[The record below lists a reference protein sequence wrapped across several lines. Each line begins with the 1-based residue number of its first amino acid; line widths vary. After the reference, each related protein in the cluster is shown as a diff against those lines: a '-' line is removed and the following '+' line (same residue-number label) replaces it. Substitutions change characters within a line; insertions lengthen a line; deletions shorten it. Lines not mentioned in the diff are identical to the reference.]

1 MASNFEVIYP
11 KSDKITF
18 DGGMNNK
25 FSKQLININESPS
38 CQNVVFGNRSVQ
50 TRGGTTQLNTT
61 SVGTFACDGIYTRH
75 DNGGTETM
83 CAWYNGAL
91 YTLGGTTFVAVAS
104 AVSVFTA
111 GQRVCAAEY
120 ENYIFFGN
128 GGSNPYKY
136 NGTTFTRHGIPAP
149 TTAPVAATAA
159 TGTALSGVYSYKVT
173 YVNSAAVE
181 GDVSPAVTVSATAEN
196 IALTSIPVA
205 PISFGV
211 NSRYIYRTET
221 SGVVYYFLDEI
232 SDNTTTTYEDGTP
245 DDELSAL
252 TAPTDNGVPPNYC
265 AIVFH
270 QARLFAIDSGNNW
283 VVYSE
288 LGNPYVFKSTNFRRV
303 GDNTFDI
310 PKALAVWD
318 NSVYVFCKNSI
329 WLIYM
334 ESVDDSSW
342 VNVRISSSY
351 GSNSPFGCF
360 LFNNRVMFAATEAAD
375 FIGFGALSGGSV
387 DPSATLLTNSAVKSD
402 LQSSMIEPDMENVVN
417 AYIDRISS
425 IVFKNKAYVT
435 MTYGSGST
443 TNNRIYHFD
452 FSMENLRKDQ
462 KFMWSPWTGLEAA
475 QFTIYGNKIYYGSS
489 STDGFVYEMLT
500 STYNDN
506 GSAIDS
512 FYWTKEFDC
521 NQPQWQKDFRW
532 LNILY
537 GLFGD
542 YFMNITTKVDSDSG
556 SGSTDQISVNPGG
569 TLWGQFTWGN
579 ANWDAGRDDKEI
591 KKSLGKFKGKRI
603 QFKFDNQNTIDQ
615 AFKLVEMTITFNLR
629 GKR

>member
-1 MASNFEVIYP
+1 MSIQ
-11 KSDKITF
+11 D
-18 DGGMNNK
+18 
-25 FSKQLININESPS
+25 
-38 CQNVVFGNRSVQ
+38 
-50 TRGGTTQLNTT
+50 
-61 SVGTFACDGIYTRH
+61 
-75 DNGGTETM
+75 
-83 CAWYNGAL
+83 
-91 YTLGGTTFVAVAS
+91 
-104 AVSVFTA
+104 
-111 GQRVCAAEY
+111 
-120 ENYIFFGN
+120 
-128 GGSNPYKY
+128 
-136 NGTTFTRHGIPAP
+136 TFTGQ
-149 TTAPVAATAA
+149 
-159 TGTALSGVYSYKVT
+159 K
-173 YVNSAAVE
+173 
-181 GDVSPAVTVSATAEN
+181 
-196 IALTSIPVA
+196 
-205 PISFGV
+205 
-211 NSRYIYRTET
+211 T
-221 SGVVYYFLDEI
+221 SGVIYYFLDEI
-232 SDNTTTTYEDGTP
+232 SDNTTTTYEDDTP

-288 LGNPYVFKSTNFRRV
+288 LGNPYVFKSTSFRRV
-303 GDNTFDI
+303 GDTTFDI

-360 LFNNRVMFAATEAAD
+360 LFNNRVMFAATEAGD

-475 QFTIYGNKIYYGSS
+475 QFTLYGNKLYYGSS

-521 NQPQWQKDFRW
+521 NQAQWQKDFRW
-532 LNILY
+532 LNMLY

-542 YFMNITTKVDSDSG
+542 YFMNITVKVDSDSG

-603 QFKFDNQNTIDQ
+603 QFKFDNQNTVDQ
-615 AFKLVEMTITFNLR
+615 AFKLIEMTITFNLR